1 MTWFVIY
8 LFVIA
13 DQLREALSGYWLL
26 LVVSCIVCPATLA
39 MHAMSSEVEVKESSR
54 KFMRKSCY
62 WLLSIT
68 AVMFVL
74 HTLIPTQKNL
84 AILIGT
90 GTVYEVV
97 TSEDGRRIGGKV
109 IQMLEEKLDGNIAGD
124 VESHLA
130 EKAIEIETKGEKL

>member
-1 MTWFVIY
+1 
-8 LFVIA
+8 
-13 DQLREALSGYWLL
+13 
-26 LVVSCIVCPATLA
+26 
-39 MHAMSSEVEVKESSR
+39 
-54 KFMRKSCY
+54 MRKSCY

-124 VESHLA
+124 VESHAA